1 MLFAVNPMI
10 VMYAASGMS
19 EAPFLFFVLWATRRL
34 IRWMRSDDVHD
45 LIGAGLAFALAY
57 LTRYDA
63 LAPLFV
69 AVVLVTVV
77 SWLRFRPTAEER
89 GEGAGPGLRLWAAA
103 LDGAVVLMP
112 GFLAFALWSF
122 ASWLIT
128 GQAFQQFVVGLR
140 EQFHPGAGWCRNRL
154 TDRPSS
160 RSRLPK
166 WPYSAR
172 RSRCSR
178 VLAIIYALRRRDT
191 EVVVPLVLFGAIPRW
206 PKPCST

>member
-1 MLFAVNPMI
+1 MI

-103 LDGAVVLMP
+103 LDGAVVLLP
-112 GFLAFALWSF
+112 GLDRKS
-122 ASWLIT
+122 T
-128 GQAFQQFVVGLR
+128 
-140 EQFHPGAGWCRNRL
+140 RL
-154 TDRPSS
+154 NSS
-160 RSRLPK
+160 H
-166 WPYSAR
+166 
-172 RSRCSR
+172 
-178 VLAIIYALRRRDT
+178 
-191 EVVVPLVLFGAIPRW
+191 
-206 PKPCST
+206 